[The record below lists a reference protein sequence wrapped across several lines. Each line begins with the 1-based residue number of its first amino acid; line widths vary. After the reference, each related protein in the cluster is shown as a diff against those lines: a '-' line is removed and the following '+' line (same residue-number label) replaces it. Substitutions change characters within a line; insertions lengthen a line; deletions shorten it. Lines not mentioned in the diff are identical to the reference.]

1 MKSTTLK
8 NRLLIVFTVV
18 FLAVVAGTLINL
30 KLMTILQ
37 KEMQS
42 IFEID
47 LKVQQKTE
55 QLRHNIEIIQ
65 HQVLQ
70 ATLNKNKEHLIA
82 SLKQDGYITEL
93 LNEIKAIDTT
103 NDFNQSFDRIKQDY
117 QQFIETALAINMQR
131 NTPFQTI
138 PQPPNKLRITFE
150 KLNQSLDRMVNQARK
165 HLNQRAA
172 SIQYQSEHSILIHWI
187 LTIAIL
193 SVLMAAMLLLERKLT
208 RPVAKISK
216 ILKQI
221 TQTPQGLNKRMPTGL
236 KHEIG
241 TLCIG
246 INHML
251 DNLQKTTVS
260 HEHLET
266 LINQRT
272 IELTQEINERK
283 QAEEQLHLAATVFE
297 TTSEGIMVT
306 DAKNQFKAVNSA
318 FCHMTGYSELE
329 ILGQNPRLLQS
340 DRHHATFYNTIWEAL
355 KSHGHWAGETWNKR
369 KNGEVFPAWLSIAS
383 VKTGEHNRAVQYV
396 AILRDITEQKQDEE
410 QILRQA
416 TYDSLTNLPN
426 RTLFLEHLSRAI
438 ATIKQQQ
445 GTLALL
451 FIDLDN
457 FKSVND
463 TLGHDKGDI
472 LLQQAAHRLKK
483 CIRKVDTIARFGGDE
498 FTVILQMIDS
508 AHSAGQVAEKIIDTF
523 ATPFLLSG
531 NEAYIGAS
539 IGISL
544 SPHDSSDPTVLLRN
558 ADIAMYQAKAAG
570 RNQYYFFTEEINIAA
585 QARMNM
591 ELDLRRAIERN
602 EFSVNYQPIVDLCSG
617 KVSGLEALVRWH
629 HPKHGWI
636 APDKFI
642 PLAEETGLINPI
654 GEWVLQ
660 TACQQGQEWLKEG
673 LQPLVISVNLSSC
686 QMMTGKMIDILE
698 RILNETGYPTEFLV
712 LEITESLLLEDTA
725 TTTQQLHKLKDMGI
739 RLSIDDFG
747 TGHSSL
753 SYLKHF
759 PVDTIKIDKSF
770 IQDMAT
776 LPEDA
781 SLVQAIVAM
790 SHSLGLSTIAEGV
803 ENEDQL
809 ALIRTLKCDFVQG
822 YYYSKPLHPNELIA
836 FLTKTGYTSNLFATT
851 VSLANGSQ
859 LQH

>member
-8 NRLLIVFTVV
+8 NRLLIVFAVV
-18 FLAVVAGTLINL
+18 FLAVVTGTLINL
-30 KLMTILQ
+30 QLMTILQ

-42 IFEID
+42 IFQID

-70 ATLNKNKEHLIA
+70 ATLNQNREYLIA
-82 SLKQDGYITEL
+82 SLKQDSHVTEL
-93 LNEIKAIDTT
+93 LKEIKAIDTT
-103 NDFNQSFDRIKQDY
+103 NDFNQPFDRIKQDY

-131 NTPFQTI
+131 NTQLQPP
-138 PQPPNKLRITFE
+138 PQQPNKLRATFE
-150 KLNQSLDRMVNQARK
+150 KLNQSLDHMVDQARE
-165 HLNQRAA
+165 HLDQRAA

-208 RPVAKISK
+208 RPVAKISV

-251 DNLQKTTVS
+251 DDLQKTTVS

-272 IELTQEINERK
+272 AELTQEIAERK
-283 QAEEQLHLAATVFE
+283 QAEEQLQLAATVFE

-306 DAKNQFKAVNSA
+306 DAKKRFKAVNSA
-318 FCHMTGYSELE
+318 FCHMTGYSESE
-329 ILGQNPRLLQS
+329 ILGQAPKLLQS
-340 DRHHATFYNTIWEAL
+340 DRHNATFYKTIWVAL
-355 KSHGHWAGETWNKR
+355 ESHGHWAGEIWNKR
-369 KNGEVFPAWLSIAS
+369 KSGEIFPAWLSIAA
-383 VKTGEHNRAVQYV
+383 VQTGEHNNAVQYV

-426 RTLFLEHLSRAI
+426 RTLFLERLSSAL
-438 ATIKQQQ
+438 ATIKRQR
-445 GTLALL
+445 GALALL

-472 LLQQAAHRLKK
+472 LLQQAAHRLKN
-483 CIRKVDTIARFGGDE
+483 CIREVDTIARFGGDE
-498 FTVILQMIDS
+498 FTIIIQMIDS
-508 AHSAGQVAEKIIDTF
+508 ANSAVQVAEKIIDTLT
-523 ATPFLLSG
+523 APFLLNG
-531 NEAYIGAS
+531 NKAYIGAS

-544 SPHDSSDPTVLLRN
+544 APHDSNDPTVLLRN
-558 ADIAMYQAKAAG
+558 ADIAMYQAKSAG
-570 RNQYYFFTEEINIAA
+570 RNQYYFFTEAINTAA

-591 ELDLRRAIERN
+591 ELDLRRAIERD
-602 EFSVNYQPIVDLCSG
+602 EFNISYQPIIELYSG
-617 KVSGLEALVRWH
+617 QVSGLEALLRWH
-629 HPKHGWI
+629 HPEHGWI
-636 APDKFI
+636 SPDNFI

-654 GEWVLQ
+654 GKWVLE
-660 TACQQGQEWLKEG
+660 TACRQGQKWLEEG
-673 LQPLVISVNLSSC
+673 MPPLVISVNLSSR
-686 QMMTGKMIDILE
+686 QMMSGEVINILE
-698 RILNETGYPTEFLV
+698 KILAETGYPTELLV

-725 TTTQQLHKLKDMGI
+725 TTTQQLHKLKEMGI

-770 IQDMAT
+770 IQDMTT

-803 ENEDQL
+803 ENEGQL

-822 YYYSKPLHPNELIA
+822 YYYSKPLQPDELIT
-836 FLTKTGYTSNLFATT
+836 FLNKKEYLFKTAT
-851 VSLANGSQ
+851 SLADSSQ

>member
-1 MKSTTLK
+1 MRTTTLK
-8 NRLLIVFTVV
+8 NRLLIVFTVI

-30 KLMTILQ
+30 QLMSILQ

-42 IFEID
+42 IFQID

-55 QLRHNIEIIQ
+55 ELRHNIETIQ
-65 HQVLQ
+65 RQALQ
-70 ATLNKNKEHLIA
+70 ATLIKGYPITSFKEE
-82 SLKQDGYITEL
+82 GYIIEL

-103 NDFNQSFDRIKQDY
+103 SHFTQSLERIKQDY
-117 QQFIETALAINMQR
+117 QQFIEVASAVNRQPQ
-131 NTPFQTI
+131 TPL
-138 PQPPNKLRITFE
+138 PQPNQLHSAFKKLE
-150 KLNQSLDRMVNQARK
+150 QSLDHMVDQAREQ
-165 HLNQRAA
+165 LNQRVT
-172 SIQYQSEHSILIHWI
+172 SIQHQSEHSILIHWI
-187 LTIAIL
+187 LTCSIL
-193 SVLMAAMLLLERKLT
+193 SVLIAAMLLLERKLT
-208 RPVAKISK
+208 RPVAKIST

-241 TLCIG
+241 TICID
-246 INHML
+246 INQML
-251 DNLQKTTVS
+251 GNLQKTTVS
-260 HEHLET
+260 HDHLET

-272 IELTQEINERK
+272 TELTQEIAERK
-283 QAEEQLHLAATVFE
+283 QAEEQLRLAAAVFE

-318 FCHMTGYSELE
+318 FCRMTGYSEQE
-329 ILGQNPRLLQS
+329 ILGQNPKLLRS
-340 DRHHATFYNTIWEAL
+340 DQHGAEFYNTLWATI
-355 KSHGHWAGETWNKR
+355 KSRGHWAGEVWHKR
-369 KNGEVFPAWLSIAS
+369 KNGGTFPTWFSIAT
-383 VKTGEHNRAVQYV
+383 VQTGEHNEPVQHV

-426 RTLFLEHLSRAI
+426 RTLFLERLSDAL
-438 ATIKQQQ
+438 ATIRRQR

-463 TLGHDKGDI
+463 TLGHDKGDL
-472 LLQQAAHRLKK
+472 LLQQAAQRLKT
-483 CIRKVDTIARFGGDE
+483 CVREVDTIARFGGDE

-508 AHSAGQVAEKIIDTF
+508 ANSAAQVAEKIIHTF
-523 ATPFLLSG
+523 TAPFMLSG

-570 RNQYYFFTEEINIAA
+570 RNQYYFFTEEINANA

-591 ELDLRRAIERN
+591 ELDLHRAIERE
-602 EFSVNYQPIVDLCSG
+602 EFSIHYQPIIDLCSERI
-617 KVSGLEALVRWH
+617 SGLEALARWH
-629 HPKHGWI
+629 HPEHGWI
-636 APDKFI
+636 EPDKFI

-654 GEWVLQ
+654 GEWILK
-660 TACQQGQEWLKEG
+660 TACQQGQQWLEEG
-673 LQPLVISVNLSSC
+673 MPPLVISVNLSSR
-686 QMMTGKMIDILE
+686 QMMSGHMIDILE
-698 RILNETGYPTEFLV
+698 KILDETKYPTEFLV

-725 TTTQQLHKLKDMGI
+725 TTTQQLHKLKEMGI
-739 RLSIDDFG
+739 KLSIDDFG

-753 SYLKHF
+753 SYLKRF
-759 PVDTIKIDKSF
+759 PVDAIKIDKSF
-770 IQDMAT
+770 IQDMVKI
-776 LPEDA
+776 PEDA
-781 SLVQAIVAM
+781 SLVQAIIAM

-803 ENEDQL
+803 EDQEQL
-809 ALIRTLKCDFVQG
+809 SLIRALKCDFVQG
-822 YYYSKPLHPNELIA
+822 YYFSKPLQSHELA
-836 FLTKTGYTSNLFATT
+836 EFLSRTCFTDNQIP
-851 VSLANGSQ
+851 ANQPLPDNSQ

>member
-1 MKSTTLK
+1 MKSATLK
-8 NRLLIVFTVV
+8 NRLLIVFAVV

-30 KLMTILQ
+30 QLMTILQ

-42 IFEID
+42 IFQID

-65 HQVLQ
+65 HQILQ
-70 ATLNKNKEHLIA
+70 ATLNQNREYLVV
-82 SLKQDGYITEL
+82 SLKQDSYVTEL
-93 LNEIKAIDTT
+93 LNEIKSIDTT
-103 NDFNQSFDRIKQDY
+103 NDFNQSFDQIKQDY
-117 QQFIETALAINMQR
+117 QQFIATALAANIQR
-131 NTPFQTI
+131 NIQPQTLL
-138 PQPPNKLRITFE
+138 QQPNKLRIAFE
-150 KLNQSLDRMVNQARK
+150 KLNQSLSYMVNQARER
-165 HLNQRAA
+165 LNQRAA
-172 SIQYQSEHSILIHWI
+172 SIQHQSEHSILIHWI
-187 LTIAIL
+187 FTIAIL

-208 RPVAKISK
+208 RPVAKISM

-246 INHML
+246 INQML

-260 HEHLET
+260 HDHLET

-272 IELTQEINERK
+272 IELTQEITERK
-283 QAEEQLHLAATVFE
+283 QV
-297 TTSEGIMVT
+297 
-306 DAKNQFKAVNSA
+306 
-318 FCHMTGYSELE
+318 
-329 ILGQNPRLLQS
+329 
-340 DRHHATFYNTIWEAL
+340 
-355 KSHGHWAGETWNKR
+355 
-369 KNGEVFPAWLSIAS
+369 
-383 VKTGEHNRAVQYV
+383 
-396 AILRDITEQKQDEE
+396 EE

-426 RTLFLEHLSRAI
+426 RILFLEHLSDAL

-445 GTLALL
+445 GMLALL

-508 AHSAGQVAEKIIDTF
+508 ANSAGQVAEKIIDTF
-523 ATPFLLSG
+523 ATPFLLNG

-544 SPHDSSDPTVLLRN
+544 SPYDSNNPTVLLRN

-570 RNQYYFFTEEINIAA
+570 RNQYYFFTEEINAAA

-591 ELDLRRAIERN
+591 ELDLRRAIERE
-602 EFSVNYQPIVDLCSG
+602 EFSISYQPIVDICSG
-617 KVSGLEALVRWH
+617 KVSGVEALLRWH
-629 HPKHGWI
+629 HPEHGWI

-654 GEWVLQ
+654 GEWVLK
-660 TACQQGQEWLKEG
+660 TACQQGQQWLKEG
-673 LQPLVISVNLSSC
+673 VQPLVISVNLSSC
-686 QMMTGKMIDILE
+686 QMMTGKMIGILE
-698 RILNETGYPTEFLV
+698 KILNQTGYPTEFLV

-725 TTTQQLHKLKDMGI
+725 TTTRQLHKLKEMGI

-790 SHSLGLSTIAEGV
+790 SHSLGLNTIAEGV

-809 ALIRTLKCDFVQG
+809 ALICALKCDFVQG
-822 YYYSKPLHPNELIA
+822 YYYSEPLQPDELIS
-836 FLTKTGYTSNLFATT
+836 FLDKREYTNNLFTT
-851 VSLANGSQ
+851 AASLANSSQ